1 MSKTVCQETN
11 HYGKTINY
19 LILTSAFVA
28 LYFTSKINY
37 LLFHSLAEIFS
48 ITVAFSLFVIA
59 WNSRSFIKNHYLLFI
74 GIAYLFIGILDL
86 LHTLSYKGMPLF
98 PDYDFYAN
106 QLWIATRYL
115 ESISLLLAFFFLN
128 SQKTIRPYSVLAF
141 FTAITTLLV
150 LSIFVW
156 KNFPVC
162 FVENQGLT
170 PFKKYSEYII
180 CTILSINIFFLYKY
194 RTKFDPKIFI
204 LLLWAF
210 IFTII
215 AELAFTFYISNYG
228 LSNLVG
234 HYFKIFSFLMVYF
247 AIIKTGIDNPF
258 SLIFRELDNANKQ
271 LKEEIVTRKKT
282 EIELKTAIAEIKT
295 LQGILPVCSYCKNI
309 RDDKGYWSQIE
320 AYISE
325 HSAAKFSHSICPG
338 CLKDHHPET
347 HQSLVRNGT
356 LMA

>member
-1 MSKTVCQETN
+1 MEKI
-11 HYGKTINY
+11 INY
-19 LILTSAFVA
+19 SILASAFVA
-28 LYFTSKINY
+28 LYFTSKISY

-48 ITVAFSLFVIA
+48 IVVAFSLFVIV
-59 WNSRSFIKNHYLLFI
+59 WNSRNFIKNQYLLFI

-86 LHTLSYKGMPLF
+86 LHTLSYQGMPLF

-115 ESISLLLAFFFLN
+115 ESISLFLAFFLLN
-128 SQKTIRPYSVLAF
+128 SQKTIRPYFVLAV

-150 LSIFVW
+150 LSIFSW
-156 KNFPVC
+156 KNFPEC
-162 FVENQGLT
+162 FVANQGLT

-180 CTILSINIFFLYKY
+180 CSILSINIFLLYKH
-194 RTKFDPKIFI
+194 RNKFDHKVFN

-228 LSNLVG
+228 LSNLIG

-247 AIIKTGIDNPF
+247 AIIKTGIDNPL

-271 LKEEIVTRKKT
+271 LKEEIETRKKT
-282 EIELKTAIAEIKT
+282 EIELKTAITEIKT

-320 AYISE
+320 AYIVK
-325 HSAAKFSHSICPG
+325 HSAAKFSHSICPD

-347 HQSLVRNGT
+347 YQSLVRKGKIK
-356 LMA
+356 A